1 MEDFRHQ
8 IDQLARRERGRLIA
22 SLVARLGS
30 QQLELAE
37 DVAQEA
43 MLSALSI
50 WPFPGMPDHPAAW
63 LTRVAGN
70 KAIDRLRRSGRELQL
85 DPGWELDPYNDAL
98 ARTGDESERLFAIR
112 VPDPELRLMILA
124 CNPSLQDI
132 DQLALTLRVV
142 SGFTARDLS
151 EIFLTSEAAIAQR
164 LSRARRGLRE
174 DRQSLTGTPNV
185 FEIRSR
191 MGSVLKTVYLMFS
204 LGYAPRSGAASIRR
218 DTALEALRLAEELA
232 TGEAT
237 ASGESRALAALLC
250 LQASRL
256 DAREDERGR
265 PVLLKDQ
272 DRGRWN
278 RVLIDRGMMYLQ
290 HTMDRGVP
298 GRYHLE
304 AAIAS
309 IYATQ
314 AWESIDWT
322 AVLAYHDRLEQMT
335 GSPVVTI
342 NACAARAFAGEL
354 KDALGRLD
362 QLLARQPGIGNYAPF
377 HIARAEIF
385 RLMDRDAEAAS
396 CAQSAIDAGLSEP
409 VIEHLGMRLGL

>member
-50 WPFPGMPDHPAAW
+50 WPFQGMPDNPAAW

-204 LGYAPRSGAASIRR
+204 LGYAPRSGAALIRR

-265 PVLLKDQ
+265 PV
-272 DRGRWN
+272 REIHRW
-278 RVLIDRGMMYLQ
+278 Q
-290 HTMDRGVP
+290 
-298 GRYHLE
+298 
-304 AAIAS
+304 
-309 IYATQ
+309 
-314 AWESIDWT
+314 
-322 AVLAYHDRLEQMT
+322 
-335 GSPVVTI
+335 
-342 NACAARAFAGEL
+342 
-354 KDALGRLD
+354 
-362 QLLARQPGIGNYAPF
+362 
-377 HIARAEIF
+377 
-385 RLMDRDAEAAS
+385 
-396 CAQSAIDAGLSEP
+396 
-409 VIEHLGMRLGL
+409 